1 VAFNAGDIEA
11 TLRIDRTPFNRD
23 LDAARADA
31 DKFSAKPVTVKVT
44 APGAAKAKAD
54 LDKVAASRDK
64 LDGKDATV
72 NVETG
77 GVPGALADLDKV
89 IAKKAEAGKTVTAE
103 VKVKTDTSGLD
114 KLGSKIDQLT
124 AGPFSLLKT
133 AIIGLG
139 PAAVPAL
146 GAVTAAILPVAAAA
160 SSAAVGLG
168 AFGIVAKSVLTQAST
183 ASTAAQ
189 KAQDAY
195 TTAIGK
201 AAAQYQVASGVAKTH
216 AQQLAAL
223 AALRKADAT
232 AASSQA
238 LAVKAAYAGMSAQQ
252 VALSRQVGD
261 LSAAWKATERS
272 VAPLVS
278 SALVPWMRDV
288 RGMLQFIKPLIT
300 PVAALF
306 QQWGTQL
313 GQFLTAN
320 TAKIRSF
327 TEAFA
332 GRSAGNL
339 RNFGSALKFLA
350 EGLAAL
356 LHDAAPSLGG
366 ASLAIARL
374 AASFDGWA
382 HSQKTADSIK
392 GFFAWA
398 KAEAPEVKKFLGE
411 LAVTIGNLVKAMA
424 FTGGGDLT
432 VLTTV
437 LSVISRLPPSA
448 IAGLADAYIGLSIG
462 LRLVSGAL
470 AVNTALTWLAVAAQ
484 KALGLSA
491 KAAAA
496 SVGEMTLA
504 QKVSA
509 VGSYVAGIVASVAKA
524 VASFAV
530 MTATAVASA
539 AAQAAAW
546 VAAAAVTVASF
557 LADAAAATVAF
568 IAENLATLGIAAA
581 IALLVAAIVYL
592 ATHWRQVWGEVTR
605 IAEAAWHFIW
615 NGFGKYL
622 LPLLGPVGLLALG
635 AIEVARNWRHIT
647 AAFADVISWLASH
660 WKLILVILTGPVGL
674 AALWI
679 IHAWAGIH
687 AGTVA
692 AWDAIARFFVNWWN
706 GEVTAVRARTAA
718 VWRAVTVAWAH
729 IASATQSAWGG
740 IRRFFEL
747 WWNTEFAQART
758 AVSTVSRVL
767 SAGWNAIYG
776 AVRTAWNAIA
786 GFFRGWW
793 NGEVAAFRSDVASIA
808 HVLLSAWHGI
818 DSAARS
824 VFGGLRSFFGTFW
837 SYLKTGFGDAVA
849 GIRNAWNGIEHAVKA
864 PVDWV
869 IKNVYDGLI
878 VRFWNDV
885 AGPVG
890 LPKLSAFAEGG
901 IVPGGYSR
909 TDDQLAWV
917 RSGEG
922 ILQPGAVAALGG
934 PAFVN
939 WANRAYGDV
948 PVSESGPGHYAGGGI
963 PNPVSAVGGVVSGI
977 GRAVAG
983 GVSSAFHGV
992 TGFLGGLVND
1002 VKSGIYSG
1010 LASFGSGVIHDAAKL
1025 IPGTS
1030 GVADAMRAY
1039 PEKLWDGFAAWVT
1052 AHGPGVPTGV
1062 GGGTGA
1068 QVAAYAR
1075 SFATGQGHPYV
1086 LGGATPSGWD
1096 CSGATAWWYEHF
1108 GYFPEAPGTR
1118 HGTSETQFADPLLQS
1133 SGNQT
1138 GALVFFNDGI
1148 FANPGHV
1155 GIVLN
1160 PSAYVSA
1167 SGHATGTIVAPINGA
1182 VGYRV
1187 PKGGFVQ
1194 PGAGSVPAQGGSAA
1208 AAQAFARA
1216 HLAQFGW
1223 GQDQFPPLL
1232 ALWNQESGWND
1243 NAVNPSSGAYGIPQ
1257 ALGHGHPYNLG
1268 DYANQVLWGLN
1279 YIKGRYGSPAAAE
1292 AHELASHWYDE
1303 GGWLKPGVSM
1313 VRNDTGRPEPVLTGG
1328 QWDRLTSA
1336 VAGNDVCAKL
1346 DRIAGILASLPH
1358 ATAAGV
1364 GDVINGTARAASL
1377 RARYPRS

>member
-1 VAFNAGDIEA
+1 MSFNAGDIEA
-11 TLRIDRTPFNRD
+11 TLKVSRD
-23 LDAARADA
+23 QFTRELDAAKAEA
-31 DKFSAKPVTVKVT
+31 EKFSAKPVTVRL
-44 APGAAKAKAD
+44 KAEGVPEVKAE
-54 LDKVAASRDK
+54 LDKVAVARDK
-64 LDGKDATV
+64 LGRFVSVKVKADTAEADA
-72 NVETG
+72 G
-77 GVPGALADLDKV
+77 LDKV
-89 IAKKAEAGKTVTAE
+89 EAKKAVVGKPVT
-103 VKVKTDTSGLD
+103 VKVKTETDTSGLD
-114 KLGSKIDQLT
+114 KFSKKVDELI
-124 AGPFSLLKT
+124 AGPFNLLTT
-133 AIIGLG
+133 AIVGIG

-146 GAVTAAILPVAAAA
+146 GAVTAAVLPLAAALG
-160 SSAAVGLG
+160 SAATGLG
-168 AFGIVAKSVLTQAST
+168 AFGIVAKGVLTPA
-183 ASTAAQ
+183 ATAATAVA
-189 KAQDAY
+189 KAQDRYNAAIATGVKQSVAFKTEQAAITKAY
-195 TTAIGK
+195 
-201 AAAQYQVASGVAKTH
+201 S
-216 AQQLAAL
+216 
-223 AALRKADAT
+223 
-232 AASSQA
+232 
-238 LAVKAAYAGMSAQQ
+238 GMSAQQ
-252 VALSRQVGD
+252 VALAQQVGNLKD
-261 LSAAWKATERS
+261 AYKGMLGSLT
-272 VAPLVS
+272 PLVS
-278 SALVPWMRDV
+278 SALVPWMRDI
-288 RGMLQFIKPLIT
+288 GQALQFIRPLIT
-300 PVAALF
+300 PVANLF
-306 QQWGTQL
+306 AQWGTQL

-320 TAKIRSF
+320 TGRIRSF
-327 TEAFA
+327 TEAFG
-332 GRSAGNL
+332 GRSAENI
-339 RNFGSALKFLA
+339 RNFGNALKFLI

-356 LHDAAPSLGG
+356 VRDAAPALGG
-366 ASLAIARL
+366 ASLAVARL
-374 AASFDGWA
+374 AAAFDGWA
-382 HSQKTADSIK
+382 HSQKTADNIR

-398 KAEAPEVKKFLGE
+398 KSVAPEVGKFLQA
-411 LAVTIGNLVKAMA
+411 LATTVGNLVKAMA

-437 LSVISRLPPSA
+437 LSVISKLPPGA
-448 IAGLADAYIGLSIG
+448 IAALADAYIGLSIG

-491 KAAAA
+491 KQAAAA
-496 SVGEMTLA
+496 VEEMTLA
-504 QKVSA
+504 QKLSA

-530 MTATAVASA
+530 MAATAVASA
-539 AAQAAAW
+539 ATQAAAW

-592 ATHWRQVWGEVTR
+592 ATHWRQVWGEITR
-605 IAEAAWHFIW
+605 IASAAWHFIYD
-615 NGFGKYL
+615 GFGKYL

-647 AAFADVISWLASH
+647 AAFSDVINWLAAH

-674 AALWI
+674 AVLWI
-679 IHAWAGIH
+679 IHAWQGIKNTTTTVFNGIGSFFAG
-687 AGTVA
+687 
-692 AWDAIARFFVNWWN
+692 WW
-706 GEVTAVRARTAA
+706 ARTAGMFA
-718 VWRAVTVAWAH
+718 ARSQAAWRTVTVAWAH
-729 IASATQSAWGG
+729 VASATQSVWGG
-740 IRRFFEL
+740 IARFL
-747 WWNTEFAQART
+747 TSWWNFQVASFRG
-758 AVSTVSRVL
+758 AVTTVSRVL
-767 SAGWNAIYG
+767 QAGWNAIYG
-776 AVRTAWNAIA
+776 ALRAAWNAIA
-786 GFFRGWW
+786 GYFRSWW
-793 NGEVAAFRSDVASIA
+793 GSESAAFRSDVGAIA
-808 HVLLSAWHGI
+808 NVLLAAWHGI
-818 DSAARS
+818 DRAARS

-837 SYLKTGFGDAVA
+837 SYLKTGFGDAVT
-849 GIRNAWNGIEHAVKA
+849 GIRNAWNGIERAVKT

-869 IKNVYDGLI
+869 IKNVYDNLI

-890 LPKLSAFAEGG
+890 LPKLKAFAEGG
-901 IVPGGYSR
+901 VVPGGWSR

-934 PAFVN
+934 PGFIH
-939 WANRAYGDV
+939 WANHTYGDV

-992 TGFLGGLVND
+992 TGFLGGLVNE

-1010 LASFGSGVIHDAAKL
+1010 LASFGSTIIHDAAKL
-1025 IPGTS
+1025 IPGS
-1030 GVADAMRAY
+1030 NGVAEAMRAY

-1052 AHGPGVPTGV
+1052 AHGPGIATGV
-1062 GGGTGA
+1062 GGGSGS
-1068 QVAAYAR
+1068 QVANYAKQ
-1075 SFATGQGHPYV
+1075 FATGQGHPYV
-1086 LGGATPSGWD
+1086 LGGASPNGWD
-1096 CSGATAWWYEHF
+1096 CSGFSAFVYEHF
-1108 GYFPEAPGTR
+1108 GYFPEAQGTR
-1118 HGTSETQFADPLLQS
+1118 HGTSESQFVDPLTQS

-1155 GIVLN
+1155 GIALN

-1187 PKGGFVQ
+1187 PKGGFHAAGSGG
-1194 PGAGSVPAQGGSAA
+1194 PGSVPAQGGSAA

-1257 ALGHGHPYNLG
+1257 ALGKGHPYNLG

-1292 AHELASHWYDE
+1292 QHELANNWYDE
-1303 GGWLKPGVSM
+1303 GGWLKPGLTM
-1313 VRNDTGRPEPVLTGG
+1313 VMNKTGRPEPVLTGG
-1328 QWDRLTSA
+1328 QWDKLTSA
-1336 VAGNDVCAKL
+1336 VAGNDVCQRL

-1377 RARYPRS
+1377 RARYPHGNLRRGPAVPRDLLLAVQAR